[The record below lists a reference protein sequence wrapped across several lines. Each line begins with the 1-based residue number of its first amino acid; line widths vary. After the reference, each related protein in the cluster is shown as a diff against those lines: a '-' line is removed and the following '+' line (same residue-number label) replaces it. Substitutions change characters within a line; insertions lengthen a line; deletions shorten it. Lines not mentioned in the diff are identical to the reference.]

1 MSSRASAQ
9 ASLCRHW
16 QQVCLPYLSNQHHAP
31 KGSHAAMTSSSTT
44 ADQAA
49 SNGGDTSTQDQPAA
63 RERGLACLR
72 EEECYYLTGLV
83 TSALREAEHLTEEVH
98 RKASDRFTDYSG
110 KRGTVPLDVAEAEAK
125 LREAYDCASLAL
137 TYLYGA
143 SSHLRDQ
150 PDPGPEPA
158 RL

>member
-1 MSSRASAQ
+1 MSLRVSAQ
-9 ASLCRHW
+9 ASLCHHW
-16 QQVCLPYLSNQHHAP
+16 QQVCLLYLSNQHHAR
-31 KGSHAAMTSSSTT
+31 KGSHAAMTSSST
-44 ADQAA
+44 DQAA
-49 SNGGDTSTQDQPAA
+49 SNGGDGDTQDKPAA
-63 RERGLACLR
+63 RERGLVRLR

-110 KRGTVPLDVAEAEAK
+110 KRGTVPLDVAEADAK
-125 LREAYDCASLAL
+125 LQEAYDCASLAL
-137 TYLYGA
+137 TYLYSA

>member
-1 MSSRASAQ
+1 
-9 ASLCRHW
+9 
-16 QQVCLPYLSNQHHAP
+16 
-31 KGSHAAMTSSSTT
+31 MTSSSTT

-49 SNGGDTSTQDQPAA
+49 SNGGDTSTQDKPAT
-63 RERGLACLR
+63 RERGLARLR

-83 TSALREAEHLTEEVH
+83 TTALREAEHLTDEVR
-98 RKASDRFTDYSG
+98 RKASERFIDYSG
-110 KRGTVPLDVAEAEAK
+110 TEGTAPLDAAEAEAK

-137 TYLYGA
+137 TYLYSA

-158 RL
+158 WL